1 MGNRGGRVASLR
13 VVLVAVALF
22 GGWSSAAAQIDTLV
36 QPRGVP
42 ISGLLAGDPPTQARD
57 PITTGVDANFY
68 LNANPASLPF
78 DNTQPAGV
86 VRTTEQTEY
95 YVRFYAPNAPVNP
108 SQAAGPWIMRASA
121 VRGLTPEQIRDRFAL
136 PALPTNVTNVL
147 VPAGTCL
154 LSGIA
159 GPIPIWG
166 NGGAQQTYLIAHNN
180 TDSCRYP
187 FLVSGINYINQ
198 RPLGANALWY
208 APVVGPGNAGNAGS
222 VGSYLDHLPAPPEY
236 SDLYNVYNTLD
247 VLNDGT
253 PARLAPA
260 LTELTGENHAS
271 VLWLALENTDRFAR
285 TLSDHA
291 RAALDGTQALAPQAS
306 AMLSYAPAEPAARP
320 IFKAP
325 PAHFDEWRGRWWA
338 AGGGIFGRVGGSD
351 ERSGYRYG
359 GGQGMLGYDWRAP
372 GWLAGGAVALET
384 SNLTVDGPDN
394 DNTLFT
400 WRAGGYAATHFAG
413 LTFDGSAL
421 LSWDHYVTSREL
433 PTFARSAAAT
443 YDGWSG
449 ALAADVS
456 HAFKVGRLRIEPLA
470 GLVYVGLSRPSF
482 SESGAG
488 ALSLV
493 ADRQSANKLAFRLGA
508 TLSMPLLVLGMG
520 RRPRLRAFWAQ
531 DYLDTEGELTAAFAG
546 ATAPGTFTIL
556 SAASGRDT
564 ALVGAGAKLEV
575 SSRSTVLLAYD
586 GDWGSHGE
594 TQSITFR
601 ASVRW

>member
-1 MGNRGGRVASLR
+1 MGNRRGRVASLR
-13 VVLVAVALF
+13 VILAILALL
-22 GGWSSAAAQIDTLV
+22 GGLSNAAAQIDTLV

-42 ISGLLAGDPPTQARD
+42 LSGLPLAGDPPTHAQD
-57 PITTGVDANFY
+57 PITDGAQANTY
-68 LNANPASLPF
+68 VGIPPPTEPF

-86 VRTTEQTEY
+86 VRMTETTEY
-95 YVRFYAPNAPVNP
+95 YVRFYAPNAPLNP
-108 SQAAGPWIMRASA
+108 SFPSGPWIMRAST

-136 PALPTNVTNVL
+136 PALPTNVENVL
-147 VPAGTCL
+147 VPAGTCV

-159 GPIPIWG
+159 GPIVGWG
-166 NGGAQQTYLIAHNN
+166 DGGAQQSYLIAHNN
-180 TDSCRYP
+180 SDSCRYA
-187 FLVSGINYINQ
+187 FLAVGTNYINQ

-208 APVVGPGNAGNAGS
+208 APVVGPGNAGN
-222 VGSYLDHLPAPPEY
+222 VGGYLDHLPAPPEY

-253 PARLAPA
+253 ATRLAPA

-271 VLWLALENTDRFAR
+271 VLWLALSNTDRAAR

-291 RAALDGTQALAPQAS
+291 RAALDGTQALVPQAS
-306 AMLSYAPAEPAARP
+306 AMLSYASAVPAARP

-325 PAHFDEWRGRWWA
+325 PAQVDEWGGRWWA
-338 AGGGIFGRVGGSD
+338 AGGGQFGRVDGSD
-351 ERSGYRYG
+351 ERSGYHYG

-372 GWLAGGAVALET
+372 GWLTGAAVAFET
-384 SNLTVDGPDN
+384 SNLTVEGPDN
-394 DNTLFT
+394 DNTLST
-400 WRAGGYAATHFAG
+400 WRAGGYAATQFAG

-456 HAFKVGRLRIEPLA
+456 HAFRLGRLRVEPLA

-488 ALSLV
+488 AVSLV
-493 ADRQSANKLAFRLGA
+493 ADRQSENKLASRLGA
-508 TLSMPLLVLGMG
+508 TLSTPLVVQGMVL
-520 RRPRLRAFWAQ
+520 RPWLRAFWAH

-556 SAASGRDT
+556 SAAPGRDT

-575 SSRSTVLLAYD
+575 SSRSEVLLAYD
-586 GDWGSHGE
+586 GDWGGNGD

-601 ASVRW
+601 ASLRW